1 MIGAESIGK
10 KPIQNTSQATP
21 SLERHYSVAEVAKMW
36 ALSEKTVRRMFGDE
50 EGVLNWGA
58 PETRRKRGYRTL
70 RIPESV
76 LHRVHRK
83 RELRAG

>member
-1 MIGAESIGK
+1 MMSAESLGK
-10 KPIQNTSQATP
+10 KPIQNTSHATP
-21 SLERHYSVAEVAKMW
+21 ALERHYSVAEVAKMW

-50 EGVLNWGA
+50 DGVLNWGA
-58 PETRRKRGYRTL
+58 PETRRKRGDRTL